1 MPAERDA
8 EILVVGAGVGGLA
21 AALALAARG
30 LPVRVLEAA
39 ERPGGKVGIVEVAGV
54 QIETGPSV
62 LTLTEVFAGL
72 FARAGL
78 RLEEM
83 VGLRRLDRG
92 FRYRYADGCVLE
104 VAHDPQQTLAGIRSA
119 LGPAAE
125 AELASFLAYSRAI
138 WEAAAPHFVLGPAPT
153 WAAMVGLAAR
163 HPRALLA
170 VDPLRSMAAGIDR
183 HVREPHLR
191 MLLRRYAT
199 YNGSDPRRAPATLN
213 CIAHVEL
220 SLGGYGVQ
228 GGIDALVQAMVAAIE
243 ARGGIIECGSAVERV
258 LVESGAAVGLVL
270 ADGGR
275 RRGRAVLV
283 NADVGWLRDTIPPEA
298 GRHLPAPAVPS
309 MSGWTGVLRAARQT
323 DRPPHEVLFP
333 ADYDAEFADI
343 FDRDCPPVAPTVYLC
358 AQERCHGTT
367 GWADAEPVFVMANAP
382 AEPADHPRAPEV
394 WAALEAAVEHRA
406 RAVGAWC
413 DGDAL
418 VWRRTPTQLA
428 ADFPGSRGAIYGA
441 ASNDRFAAF
450 KRPPNRVSGVPGL
463 YLASGSAHPGGG
475 LPMVALSG
483 LAAADCL
490 SDDLGVGDLSASVSR

>member
-8 EILVVGAGVGGLA
+8 EVLVVGAGVGGLA

-30 LPVRVLEAA
+30 LPVRVLEAGA
-39 ERPGGKVGIVEVAGV
+39 RPGGKVGIVEVAGV

-138 WEAAAPHFVLGPAPT
+138 WEAAAPNFVLGPAPT
-153 WAAMVGLAAR
+153 WAAMVGLAVR

-228 GGIDALVQAMVAAIE
+228 GGIHALVQAMVTAIE
-243 ARGGIIECGSAVERV
+243 ARGGIIECGSVVERV
-258 LVESGAAVGLVL
+258 LVESGAAVGVVL

-298 GRHLPAPAVPS
+298 GRRLPAPAVPS
-309 MSGWTGVLRAARQT
+309 MSGWTGVLRANRQT

-333 ADYDAEFADI
+333 TDYDAEFADI
-343 FDRDCPPVAPTVYLC
+343 FDRDRPPVAPTVYLC

-406 RAVGAWC
+406 RAAGAWR

-490 SDDLGVGDLSASVSR
+490 SDDLGVGDRSASVSR

>member
-8 EILVVGAGVGGLA
+8 EVLVVGAGVGGLA

-228 GGIDALVQAMVAAIE
+228 GGIHALVQAMVAAIE

-258 LVESGAAVGLVL
+258 LVESGAAVGVVL

-343 FDRDCPPVAPTVYLC
+343 FDRDLPPVAPTVYLC

-382 AEPADHPRAPEV
+382 AEPADQSRAPEV

-490 SDDLGVGDLSASVSR
+490 GDDLGVGDLSASVSR